1 MKVMIVEDQTMI
13 RSLLES
19 YFRAEDGYR
28 ITASIPGAKQA
39 VEMCR
44 TNSVDLILMDV
55 QTENRENGLIAVRQ
69 IKAIQPKSKIIVVT
83 SLIDGAVLDEAKKA
97 GADSLWYKDSTQK
110 RLMDVVRQTLAGEHI
125 FPDAP
130 PTVEIGMA
138 KSTEFTKTELKVLR
152 HLLRGLSYT
161 RIAAEMGCEMST
173 VKFHVSNMLQKTGL
187 ENKLQLALAV
197 SDVKLI
203 ADLAEECW
211 DLIFCLYSHA
221 KNTNPAAEL
230 LCSGVRLCA
239 ETAESLISNG
249 FRA

>member
-161 RIAAEMGCEMST
+161 RIAAEISGIVLNEPS
-173 VKFHVSNMLQKTGL
+173 VIAVNDKGKT
-187 ENKLQLALAV
+187 LAV
-197 SDVKLI
+197 GS
-203 ADLAEECW
+203 A
-211 DLIFCLYSHA
+211 A
-221 KNTNPAAEL
+221 KAMLGKAPVNISVVRPL
-230 LCSGVRLCA
+230 QDGV
-239 ETAESLISNG
+239 S
-249 FRA
+249 

>member
-1 MKVMIVEDQTMI
+1 MRVMIVEDQTMI

-19 YFRAEDGYR
+19 YFRAEDGHQ
-28 ITASIPGAKQA
+28 IVASISGAKQA

-44 TNSVDLILMDV
+44 TTQVDLILMDV
-55 QTENRENGLIAVRQ
+55 QTEHRENGLTAVRQ
-69 IKAIQPKSKIIVVT
+69 IKAMHPEIVIVVVT
-83 SLIDGAVLDEAKKA
+83 SLIDGAVLEEAKAA
-97 GADSLWYKDSTQK
+97 GADSLWYKDSAK
-110 RLMDVVRQTLAGEHI
+110 NRLMEVVRKTVAGEHI

-130 PTVEIGMA
+130 PTVEVGMA

-173 VKFHVSNMLQKTGL
+173 VKFHVANMLQKTGL

-203 ADLAEECW
+203 ADLSEE
-211 DLIFCLYSHA
+211 
-221 KNTNPAAEL
+221 
-230 LCSGVRLCA
+230 
-239 ETAESLISNG
+239 
-249 FRA
+249 

>member
-1 MKVMIVEDQTMI
+1 MRVMIVEDQTII

-19 YFRAEDGYR
+19 YFRAEDGCR
-28 ITASIPGAKQA
+28 IIASISSAKRA
-39 VEMCR
+39 VEVCR

-69 IKAIQPKSKIIVVT
+69 IKETQPRIKIIVVT
-83 SLIDGAVLDEAKKA
+83 SLIDGTVLDEAKRA
-97 GADSLWYKDSTQK
+97 GADSLWYKDSAQK
-110 RLMDVVRQTLAGEHI
+110 RLMDVVHQTMAGENI

-152 HLLRGLSYT
+152 HLLRGLSYS
-161 RIAAEMGCEMST
+161 RIGAEMGCETST

-197 SDVKLI
+197 SDVKLV
-203 ADLAEECW
+203 ADLAEE
-211 DLIFCLYSHA
+211 
-221 KNTNPAAEL
+221 
-230 LCSGVRLCA
+230 
-239 ETAESLISNG
+239 
-249 FRA
+249 

>member
-1 MKVMIVEDQTMI
+1 MRVMIVEDQTMI

-39 VEMCR
+39 VEVCR
-44 TNSVDLILMDV
+44 TSSVDLILMDV
-55 QTENRENGLIAVRQ
+55 QTENRENGLTAVRQ

-83 SLIDGAVLDEAKKA
+83 SLIDCAVLDEAKRA
-97 GADSLWYKDSTQK
+97 GADSLWYKD
-110 RLMDVVRQTLAGEHI
+110 HI

-173 VKFHVSNMLQKTGL
+173 VKFHVANMLQKTGL

-197 SDVKLI
+197 SDAKLI
-203 ADLAEECW
+203 ADLVEE
-211 DLIFCLYSHA
+211 
-221 KNTNPAAEL
+221 
-230 LCSGVRLCA
+230 
-239 ETAESLISNG
+239 
-249 FRA
+249 